1 MTEDIYINLHLLVS
15 LRVSPPLSVL
25 TTIFLRLPRPVK
37 PEVREVRTGLQLDL
51 AGLCGVKAG
60 PGVEDQ
66 RTTGGVGSN
75 VETEE

>member
-51 AGLCGVKAG
+51 AGLGGVKAG